1 MSIEE
6 AQAELTKLRGYADTG
21 SLASHY
27 EEVDALF
34 WAVCR
39 KRVKKCN
46 CKDRYNDALIE
57 IYRKLNYE
65 LSIKSKEM
73 AVNDTKARLV
83 KGVVLQFNGNHYT
96 NANLTDDVARA
107 FLVKFPM
114 RKDWFEA
121 LPSPT
126 TAKEVVAEVADTPEK
141 GAEITPKEDKSES
154 KPNPPTKK
162 KTAKK
167 RK

>member
-1 MSIEE
+1 MTIEE
-6 AQAELTKLRGYADTG
+6 AQAELTKLRGYADNG

-27 EEVDALF
+27 EEVDALY
-34 WAVCR
+34 WEVCR

-46 CKDRYNDALIE
+46 CKDRYNDALFE

-65 LSIKSKEM
+65 LSTKSKDM

-83 KGVVLQFNGNHYT
+83 RGVVIQYEGNHYT

-107 FLVKFPM
+107 FLTKFPM

-121 LPSPT
+121 LPSAT
-126 TAKEVVAEVADTPEK
+126 TAKAVVAEVAETPEK
-141 GAEITPKEDKSES
+141 GAEVAPKEVESES
-154 KPNPPTKK
+154 KPIAPKKK

-167 RK
+167 RQ